1 MLQEDWTPIMYDTWD
16 AFSWWTW
23 TYFIIL
29 NFVRVAV
36 CVAVYC
42 GVLRYVRVFLDL
54 VGSERLQYI
63 AVCCSV
69 VQCGAVWCSVVPC
82 VTVCESL
89 SQLGGLSVF

>member
-42 GVLRYVRVFLDL
+42 DVLQCVAVCESLSRFGGFR
-54 VGSERLQYI
+54 EI
-63 AVCCSV
+63 AVYCSV
-69 VQCGAVWCSVVPC
+69 LQCGAVWCSVVQC
-82 VTVCESL
+82 GAVCY
-89 SQLGGLSVF
+89 SV